1 MSPASGV
8 TRLAALAREHP
19 VAAAL
24 EAATL
29 LGCVLLVVGTFVA
42 ISSGPPTGT
51 GELWLGIIGG
61 GAAIVVL
68 WTVLVPLY
76 ERLLG

>member
-1 MSPASGV
+1 MSPARGF
-8 TRLAALAREHP
+8 TRLAALARNHP

-24 EAATL
+24 EVATL
-29 LGCVLLVVGTFVA
+29 VGCLLLIGGIALA
-42 ISSGPPTGT
+42 ITRGPPTGT
-51 GELWLGIIGG
+51 GELWLGIIAG

-76 ERLLG
+76 ERTR